1 MLESIADAIESHEKE
16 ILAANEEDM
25 QQAHASKTDSNL
37 IQRLQLKP
45 QKLQNLCAG
54 IRAIAKQ
61 DEPLRKVRHSC
72 RLLCHLISLPAR
84 HRLVLECDSLTTSS
98 AKLFKHK

>member
-1 MLESIADAIESHEKE
+1 MLEGIADAIEDREKQ

-25 QQAHASKTDSNL
+25 EQARASNTDSNL

-45 QKLQNLCAG
+45 QKLRNLCAG

-61 DEPLRKVRHSC
+61 DEPLRKVC
-72 RLLCHLISLPAR
+72 PI
-84 HRLVLECDSLTTSS
+84 
-98 AKLFKHK
+98 F